1 MTLKIY
7 SFGGGQMVEAMLRA
21 ALKKKVITP
30 ETTGITDISSDRV
43 NYLTDT
49 YHIQASQQP
58 DWTAVEN
65 ADLVILGVRPQDNCQ
80 EIMKELVAHHY
91 QKDVLSIIAGVTVAQ
106 LSSQEDLFAITR
118 IIPNT
123 LTDVAMGYS
132 GVVKNNRANQ
142 TIIEDFLNSFGKV
155 DYIDE
160 SLLDVFTGYGVAGP
174 NYIYNFLISFTNA
187 GVLAGMPR
195 QQANKLALENLRA
208 AAAFVEQSGKHPAEL
223 LDINNSAGGVGITAQ
238 HELDKSTFSAGI
250 ENAVLAAVKRTKE
263 LGKQNKGD

>member
-21 ALKKKVITP
+21 ALKKGVITP
-30 ETTGITDISSDRV
+30 ETAGVTDISSDRV

-49 YHIQASQQP
+49 YHIQASQRP

-65 ADLVILGVRPQDNCQ
+65 ADLVILGVRPQDNWQ

-132 GVVKNNRANQ
+132 GVVKNDRANQ
-142 TIIEDFLNSFGKV
+142 TVIEDFLNS
-155 DYIDE
+155 
-160 SLLDVFTGYGVAGP
+160 
-174 NYIYNFLISFTNA
+174 
-187 GVLAGMPR
+187 
-195 QQANKLALENLRA
+195 
-208 AAAFVEQSGKHPAEL
+208 
-223 LDINNSAGGVGITAQ
+223 
-238 HELDKSTFSAGI
+238 
-250 ENAVLAAVKRTKE
+250 
-263 LGKQNKGD
+263 

>member
-1 MTLKIY
+1 MAIKIY
-7 SFGGGQMVEAMLRA
+7 AFGGGQMVEAMLRA
-21 ALKKKVITP
+21 ALKKKVITAA
-30 ETTGITDISSDRV
+30 ETGITDISTTRV
-43 NYLTDT
+43 DYLTAQ
-49 YHIQASQQP
+49 YHFNVSQEP
-58 DWTAVEN
+58 DWSAVQA
-65 ADLVILGVRPQDNCQ
+65 ADLVILGVRPQDNWQ

-91 QKDVLSIIAGVTVAQ
+91 QKDVLSIVAGVTVNQ
-106 LSSQEDLFAITR
+106 LSSSDDLFAITR

-123 LTDVAMGYS
+123 LTDIAMGYS
-132 GVVKNNRANQ
+132 GVVKNDRANQ
-142 TIIEDFLNSFGKV
+142 AVIEEFLNSFGKV

-195 QQANKLALENLRA
+195 EQANKLALENLKA
-208 AAAFVEQSGKHPAEL
+208 AAVFVEQSGKHPAEL

-238 HELDKSTFSAGI
+238 HELDQSSFAAGI

-263 LGKQNKGD
+263 LGKENTGD